1 MTDLTTNEYP
11 SAPPCL
17 FVLFG
22 CTGDLAARKIAPAL
36 YNLALDGRLDEHFAV
51 VGVSRRDWSDD
62 VLREHMRQAVA
73 EHSRRGLDEDKWNQF
88 AARWH
93 YQQVRADEASDYD
106 ALADRLARLDEQYQT
121 GCSRVVY
128 LAMPPEFYQPVT
140 EHFGR
145 VRFNRPICDGGFSRL
160 IVEKP
165 FGHDRASAAD
175 LNEHIHRQGFDESQ
189 VFRIDHYL
197 GKEQVQNI
205 LVFRFANTLFEPF
218 FSRQYVQRVEITTA
232 EAVGMEGRR
241 GPYYEQTGA
250 LRDMV
255 QNHMLQLLALVAMDR
270 PDCLRCDAVR
280 DAKLAVLRAIE
291 PMSLQH
297 LSQFTVRG
305 QYTGDATRPAYRQE
319 QGVAEDSM
327 VETFAALRLH
337 IDNDRWRDVPFYL
350 RTGKALA
357 RKTSQIVLTF
367 RREVPDLFAGE
378 QCDMRGRNRL
388 VIRITPDE
396 GIALHFDAKLPGAQ
410 SLLRPVS
417 MNFRYDSAFDSAS
430 PEAYEL
436 LLLDAMRGDAT
447 LFIRGDEIDAAW
459 AVVDPIRTAWQDG
472 IGPGLEF
479 YKPGS
484 WGPAG
489 AAEIFADPYQS
500 WYLRDES
507 STIR

>member
-11 SAPPCL
+11 TAPPCL

-36 YNLALDGRLDEHFAV
+36 YNLARDGRLDERFAV
-51 VGVSRRDWSDD
+51 VGVSRRDWSDPT
-62 VLREHMRQAVA
+62 LREHMREAIA
-73 EHSRRGLDEDKWNQF
+73 KYSRRELDKNTWEAF
-88 AARWH
+88 AERWH
-93 YQQVRADEASDYD
+93 YQQVRVDEPGDYD

-165 FGHDRASAAD
+165 FGHDRASAAA

-205 LVFRFANTLFEPF
+205 LIFRFANALFEPF
-218 FSRQYVQRVEITTA
+218 FSREHVQRVEITTA

-241 GPYYEQTGA
+241 GPYYEKTGA

-270 PDCLRCDAVR
+270 PGCLRCDAIR
-280 DAKLAVLRAIE
+280 DAKLALLQAIE
-291 PMSLQH
+291 PMTP
-297 LSQFTVRG
+297 SQVARCTVRG
-305 QYTGDATRPAYRQE
+305 QYVGSGNQPAYRQE
-319 QGVAEDSM
+319 QGVAEDSQ
-327 VETFAALRLH
+327 VETFAALRLG
-337 IDNDRWRDVPFYL
+337 IDNDRWRCVPFYL

-357 RKTSQIVLTF
+357 RKMSQIVLTF

-378 QCDMRGRNRL
+378 QCDMRGQNRL
-388 VIRITPDE
+388 VIRITPEE
-396 GIALHFDAKLPGAQ
+396 GIALHFDAKVPGAQ
-410 SLLRPVS
+410 TLLRPVS
-417 MNFRYDSAFDSAS
+417 MDFRYDSAFDSAS
-430 PEAYEL
+430 PEAYEQ

-459 AVVDPIRTAWQDG
+459 AVVDPIRTAWDAG
-472 IGPGLEF
+472 AGPELEF
-479 YKPGS
+479 YRPGS

-489 AAEIFADPYQS
+489 AEEIFQDPYQS
-500 WYLRDES
+500 WYLRDG
-507 STIR
+507 